1 MKYTVKAIEN
11 AKPGMKWEDI
21 GCHWTLGQAYLY
33 SKEAGNDLPNF
44 AEVIWDNGCGLN
56 VIYGIDRVRK
66 VAD

>member
-33 SKEAGNDLPNF
+33 HNVPEYTRLYRR
-44 AEVIWDNGCGLN
+44 VVNGTPS
-56 VIYGIDRVRK
+56 
-66 VAD
+66 